1 MSFLKSNIS
10 RKVFFF
16 FQVLSYTFINLL
28 FYMFIFLSS
37 FKMEKN
43 INFSLILIESNLFN
57 IISTQLILFTQLI
70 LIIICTSCYRVR
82 YLMIYILYVFA
93 GISVAIGN
101 FYYHVEIYYSVNF
114 YQYIVLHNTTIVN
127 YETFE
132 SK

>member
-16 FQVLSYTFINLL
+16 FQVLSYSFINLL

>member
-16 FQVLSYTFINLL
+16 FQVLYYSFINLL

>member
-1 MSFLKSNIS
+1 MSFLKSSIS

-16 FQVLSYTFINLL
+16 FQVLSYSFINLL

>member
-16 FQVLSYTFINLL
+16 FQFLSYTFINLL

-43 INFSLILIESNLFN
+43 IFFSLILIESNLFN

-93 GISVAIGN
+93 GISVTIGN

-114 YQYIVLHNTTIVN
+114 Y
-127 YETFE
+127 
-132 SK
+132 

>member
-16 FQVLSYTFINLL
+16 FQVLSYSFINLL

-57 IISTQLILFTQLI
+57 IISTQLILLTQLI

-114 YQYIVLHNTTIVN
+114 Y
-127 YETFE
+127 
-132 SK
+132 